1 LILFNAFQRIHET
14 PPGLCL
20 SVCYLSQLLD
30 VKAPLQEI
38 GEDRQRDKQLVVN
51 KNQPREFPEMWYE
64 PMTRFQRTAGLLFL
78 FLSSVT
84 IQNTRDVINPRTE
97 TNRLFLC
104 NLSCPVCSITSHR
117 NWPPCWRYSPINTML
132 SSIVDSLSS
141 SGSDLASQS
150 PKSKI
155 NPTRCF
161 PLPTSASVSC
171 SFSGES

>member
-1 LILFNAFQRIHET
+1 MILLTPFNVFYET

-20 SVCYLSQLLD
+20 CVCYLSQLWD

-38 GEDRQRDKQLVVN
+38 GEDRQRDKHLVVN
-51 KNQPREFPEMWYE
+51 KNQPREFPEMWCE
-64 PMTRFQRTAGLLFL
+64 PMTRFQRPAGLLFL
-78 FLSSVT
+78 FLFSVT

-117 NWPPCWRYSPINTML
+117 NWPLCWRYSPINTML

-155 NPTRCF
+155 NLTRYF
-161 PLPTSASVSC
+161 PLPTSASISC